1 MTLHRDLVWNIAF
14 VVALALGGLWFVNNT
29 YWADE
34 RVPDPA
40 KGEAA
45 KDMHYAAK
53 KLVRE
58 LGGKVVS
65 PDNLDR
71 LPPTSATLV
80 LNSWDYDFFPER
92 DKRLQA
98 WVQAGGHLV
107 SEQWKRPKWIGID
120 NDEADKRTAR
130 RGGAASAPPP
140 PPPPRRPRRLLPDP
154 TPTPCFGGNESTAR
168 PGAYDEPRSYKM
180 CTGMERV
187 FLVSKSPL
195 LWSVDS
201 SFGPAIARVAVGQ
214 GQATVILGSMSFN
227 HELFAG
233 DHALAYVA
241 ALNLK
246 ERPEVWF
253 VDSETR
259 EPLLKLIWHKA
270 APVVLIAAGLIVLA
284 LWRAILRFGPR
295 APVPPL
301 SRRSVAEQVRG
312 TSSFIFK
319 GDSQALH
326 RAQLRSLEQAAR
338 RSIRDHD
345 KLDRRSRAE
354 AIARATAVDADSLA
368 RAMDTTLNR
377 PRRDLVTALALL
389 ETATR
394 RLTLNR

>member
-1 MTLHRDLVWNIAF
+1 MTLHRDALWNILI
-14 VVALALGGLWFVNNT
+14 VVVLGLTGLWFVNNT
-29 YWADE
+29 YWDD
-34 RVPDPA
+34 VVVHDPA

-53 KLVRE
+53 KLLRE

-71 LPPTSATLV
+71 LPPTNATLV

-120 NDEADKRTAR
+120 NQDGSKRPEAREN
-130 RGGAASAPPP
+130 AASEP
-140 PPPPRRPRRLLPDP
+140 PPPPRRARRLLQNPQAL
-154 TPTPCFGGNESTAR
+154 PCFGANESTTR

-187 FLVSKSPL
+187 FLVSKAPL

-201 SFGPAIARVAVGQ
+201 SYGPAIARVAVGR
-214 GQATVILGSMSFN
+214 GQATVILGNLSFN
-227 HELFAG
+227 QELFTG

-253 VDSETR
+253 VDTEER
-259 EPLLKLIWHKA
+259 EPLLKLIWHRA
-270 APVVLIAAGLIVLA
+270 APVVLIAAALIVLA
-284 LWRAILRFGPR
+284 LWRAALRFGPR

-312 TSSFIFK
+312 TSRFIFK

-354 AIARATAVDADSLA
+354 AIAKATALDADSLA
-368 RAMDTTLNR
+368 RAMDTTIDR
-377 PRRDLVTALALL
+377 PRRDLVNVLALL

>member
-1 MTLHRDLVWNIAF
+1 MTLHRDAIWNIVF

-29 YWADE
+29 YWDE
-34 RVPDPA
+34 VVVHDPA

-58 LGGKVVS
+58 LGGKVMS

-92 DKRLQA
+92 DRRLQA

-120 NDEADKRTAR
+120 NKDVEKKRSNAPDD
-130 RGGAASAPPP
+130 AASDPPR
-140 PPPPRRPRRLLPDP
+140 PPRRVRQLMQAPQSL
-154 TPTPCFGGNESTAR
+154 PCFGTTESTTR

-187 FLVSKSPL
+187 FLVSKAPL
-195 LWSVDS
+195 VWSVDS
-201 SFGPAIARVAVGQ
+201 SHGPAIARVAVGQ
-214 GQATVILGSMSFN
+214 GQATVILGNLSFN
-227 HELFAG
+227 QELFAG

-241 ALNLK
+241 ALDLK
-246 ERPEVWF
+246 NRPEVWF
-253 VDSETR
+253 VDAEGR
-259 EPLLKLIWHKA
+259 EPLLQLIWHKA
-270 APVVLIAAGLIVLA
+270 APVVLIGAGLIVLG
-284 LWRAILRFGPR
+284 LWRSVLRFGPR

-345 KLDRRSRAE
+345 KLDRRARAE
-354 AIARATAVDADSLA
+354 AIAKATAVDADSLA
-368 RAMDTTLNR
+368 RAMDPTLNR

>member
-1 MTLHRDLVWNIAF
+1 MTLHRDAVWNIVF

-29 YWADE
+29 YWDDE
-34 RVPDPA
+34 LVRDPA

-45 KDMHYAAK
+45 MDMHYAAK

-71 LPPTSATLV
+71 LPPTTATLV

-120 NDEADKRTAR
+120 NQDAEKGAARHAAD
-130 RGGAASAPPP
+130 AASAPPP
-140 PPPPRRPRRLLPDP
+140 RRNRRLLPNP
-154 TPTPCFGGNESTAR
+154 SAAACFGVNESTAR
-168 PGAYDEPRSYKM
+168 AGAYDAPRSYKM

-201 SFGPAIARVAVGQ
+201 SYGPAIARVAVGQ
-214 GQATVILGSMSFN
+214 GQATVILGSMSLN

-259 EPLLKLIWHKA
+259 EPLLRLIWHKA
-270 APVVLIAAGLIVLA
+270 APVVLIGAGLIVLA
-284 LWRAILRFGPR
+284 LWRSILRFGPR
-295 APVPPL
+295 APVLPL

-345 KLDRRSRAE
+345 KLDRRARAE
-354 AIARATAVDADSLA
+354 AIAKATAVDADSLA
-368 RAMDTTLNR
+368 RAMDPTLNR
-377 PRRDLVTALALL
+377 PRRDVITALALL